1 MYLALALTLKLERH
15 LQRLLC
21 EAGTTTP
28 EPESFVEGRYSNGTT
43 EENGV
48 TEEGA
53 RRSGSM
59 SYSPDSAHN
68 TNRRRSP
75 IANEIMADG
84 PNSSMGPANGN
95 QTSLEDQ
102 ALALAIEEMWEESGR
117 RHRPWAANARAAR
130 IGEIV
135 LLVDSD
141 TVVPEVGVSVH
152 SKKLKI
158 S

>member
-1 MYLALALTLKLERH
+1 MALTLKLERH

-21 EAGTTTP
+21 EAEAATA
-28 EPESFVEGRYSNGTT
+28 EPDEERKRYSNGTS
-43 EENGV
+43 ESGSGG
-48 TEEGA
+48 TEEGTGA
-53 RRSGSM
+53 SGSV
-59 SYSPDSAHN
+59 SCSTDSAHN

-75 IANEIMADG
+75 IANEITVSNVA
-84 PNSSMGPANGN
+84 PANAN
-95 QTSLEDQ
+95 QTNLEDQ

-141 TVVPEVGVSVH
+141 TVVPEVTLFSSGE
-152 SKKLKI
+152 LKI
-158 S
+158 N